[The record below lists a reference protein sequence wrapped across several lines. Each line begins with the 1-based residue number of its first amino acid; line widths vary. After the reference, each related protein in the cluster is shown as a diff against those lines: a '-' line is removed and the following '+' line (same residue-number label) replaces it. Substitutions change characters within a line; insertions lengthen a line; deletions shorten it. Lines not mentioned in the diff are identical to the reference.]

1 LRDAS
6 GCPFCAI
13 VRGEQPASVV
23 YDDEHCIAFLDI
35 FPMRLGHVLVVS
47 RRHAVFVH
55 ELGPDERAALM
66 EAAARIAVAQG
77 AAGLPREGGTLLVN
91 DGPGGGQ
98 HVPHVHLHVVPRTRG
113 DLVSIARTVAARW
126 LTGRRPVRRAVLD
139 ALAARIRAHLS
150 PPRASA

>member
-1 LRDAS
+1 LNDAA

-23 YDDEHCIAFLDI
+23 HADADCVAFLDI
-35 FPMRLGHVLVVS
+35 FPMRPGHVLVVP

-55 ELGPDERAALM
+55 ELTPAERAALL
-66 EAAARIAVAQG
+66 EAAARIGVAQG
-77 AAGLPREGGTLLVN
+77 VAGLPRAGGTLLVN

-113 DLVSIARTVAARW
+113 DLLSIIRTYAARW
-126 LTGRRPVRRAVLD
+126 LTGRRPEPRAALD
-139 ALAARIRAHLS
+139 ALAQRIRAHLS
-150 PPRASA
+150 PPQA